1 MAVSRME
8 VGETAGGITEMTEE
22 ADDVA
27 EKAVSSSE
35 EEEFDSYDA
44 REPMMGSEE
53 AMSEED
59 ISGGQMVN
67 EKVRRLELAGR

>member
-1 MAVSRME
+1 ME

-44 REPMMGSEE
+44 REPTMGKEE
-53 AMSEED
+53 GMSEED
-59 ISGGQMVN
+59 ILGGRMVN

>member
-44 REPMMGSEE
+44 REPTMGREE
-53 AMSEED
+53 GMSEED
-59 ISGGQMVN
+59 ISGGQIVN